1 MSTRTNKA
9 IVRRHIEQVWN
20 EFRLDVYD
28 ELFAENVVHHG
39 LGPDAPG
46 LEGMKDGRAAT
57 QKAFPNIH
65 FTIDDEIAEED
76 KVVLRATMTGT
87 HQGELMGIPATGKQI
102 TQSGAMIYRLDN
114 AIIVE
119 VWFYFDELS
128 LMRQLGVIPAPE
140 AA

>member
-1 MSTRTNKA
+1 MSTKTNKA

-20 EFRLDVYD
+20 EFRLDLYD

-39 LGPDAPG
+39 PGPDAPG
-46 LEGMKDGRAAT
+46 LEGMKDGRAAM
-57 QKAFPNIH
+57 QKAFPDIQFAIN
-65 FTIDDEIAEED
+65 DEIAEGD
-76 KVVLRATMTGT
+76 RVVLRATMTGT
-87 HQGELMGIPATGKQI
+87 HQGELMGIPATGKRI
-102 TQSGAMIYRLDN
+102 TQPGAMIYRLDN

-128 LMRQLGVIPAPE
+128 LMRQLGVVPAPE